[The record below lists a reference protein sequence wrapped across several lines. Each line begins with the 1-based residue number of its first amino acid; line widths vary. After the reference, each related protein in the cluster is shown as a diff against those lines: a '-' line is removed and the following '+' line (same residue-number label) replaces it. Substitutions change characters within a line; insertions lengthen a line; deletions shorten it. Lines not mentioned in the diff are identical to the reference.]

1 MRGLAAALIALALCG
16 SAHAVT
22 IRNDNGGQLD
32 EYWQRWLAY
41 AQRDEWVE
49 FAGDCASACTIYLAL
64 PNACVGRGA
73 KFLFHAPS
81 NPEPSDSAILN
92 EFTDALSLVW
102 MLNLYPP
109 WVKAWIIDKG
119 GLTKDQLLTMS
130 GSYAKQFMTTCGK
143 AGKPPNPEN
152 YLAGFHTWRVHPGG
166 EQFINDAEERA
177 AIALEQEAGE
187 AALSVSPITSEPS
200 FLPEEKPL
208 TPMMNHPK
216 GRFGIRKRQNFN
228 LR

>member
-1 MRGLAAALIALALCG
+1 MTL
-16 SAHAVT
+16 SP
-22 IRNDNGGQLD
+22 QL
-32 EYWQRWLAY
+32 EKTK
-41 AQRDEWVE
+41 
-49 FAGDCASACTIYLAL
+49 ASAAPMAVASAL
-64 PNACVGRGA
+64 PT
-73 KFLFHAPS
+73 HP
-81 NPEPSDSAILN
+81 DSL
-92 EFTDALSLVW
+92 
-102 MLNLYPP
+102 
-109 WVKAWIIDKG
+109 
-119 GLTKDQLLTMS
+119 LTSVELARTQLLTMS

-187 AALSVSPITSEPS
+187 AALSVSPITPEPS

-216 GRFGIRKRQNFN
+216 GRVGIRKRQNFN